1 MEFDRCT
8 VGECLFLGQGSPRI
22 LDRGT
27 SKIRGSGYMEG
38 PVIIGS
44 PGAFPFVAATLM
56 VGSLAN
62 GDSKTPNIPGAI
74 CGVNYSP
81 YAFAVSGDAAIFDNL
96 TVNSNIDLGG
106 TLRAQGDVVSA
117 CGGHRLSSK
126 KNFDIPHPSKE
137 RWRLRHTCPEG
148 PYNDVYIRGRIT
160 NKTEIIL
167 PEYWKDFV
175 DIRSLTITL
184 TPIGSHQNVIIKRW
198 DSKKVY
204 LQSQGGM
211 PIDCFYQIFAERK
224 DGEKLISE
232 YEGESPKDYPGNND
246 EYSIVGYNYDKR

>member
-1 MEFDRCT
+1 MEFDRVT
-8 VGECLFLGQGSPRI
+8 AGECLFVGSGKPKI
-22 LDRGT
+22 LDKGST
-27 SKIRGSGYMEG
+27 KIRGSSYVEG
-38 PVIIGS
+38 PLLVGDDS
-44 PGAFPFVAATLM
+44 AFPDIVATLM
-56 VGSLAN
+56 VGTVKN
-62 GDSKTPNIPGAI
+62 GDSKTPSINGAI

-96 TVNSNIDLGG
+96 TVNANVDLGG
-106 TLRAQGDVVSA
+106 DLKAQGDVLSF
-117 CGGHRLSSK
+117 CGGHRLSAK

-137 RWRLRHTCPEG
+137 GWRLRHTCPEG
-148 PYNDVYIRGRIT
+148 PHNDVYIRGRIT

-224 DGEKLISE
+224 DGDKLIPE